1 VRTLFTGALAEMR
14 QAFRRLE
21 VQVPPP
27 QAVPFRD
34 GFVYRHVEKT
44 IQQALIQKLARI
56 VSGLHAVDVLLINGF
71 VQEQSVLNRTLDE
84 LGEDVAFL
92 AAAIT
97 NDAITDL
104 HKQYLT
110 AFFDEE
116 FDDLENIIN
125 STQKRNYPRRRK
137 IRAYVTRVLGGEKVN
152 SSHTLDVGETIS
164 KTYSGYVHAASPH
177 IMDMCGGDPPRFHVS
192 GMNGTPRIGE
202 HVRDAWNY
210 FYRGLIDTTAVAKA
224 LGDAKLVDHLYRYI
238 GEFESASGTNFGGR
252 AKAET

>member
-1 VRTLFTGALAEMR
+1 MRKLFLGALAEMR
-14 QAFRRLE
+14 QAFRQLE
-21 VQVPPP
+21 TQVPLPH
-27 QAVPFRD
+27 AVPYRD
-34 GFVYRHVEKT
+34 GFVYRHVERT

-56 VSGLHAVDVLLINGF
+56 VSGLHAIDVLLINGF

-84 LGEDVAFL
+84 LGEDITFL

-97 NDAITDL
+97 NDSITDL

-116 FDDLENIIN
+116 FDDPENVIN
-125 STQKRNYPRRRK
+125 STQKRNYPPRRK
-137 IRAYVTRVLGGEKVN
+137 IRAYVVRVLGGDKVN
-152 SSHTLDVGETIS
+152 PSHTTDVGDTIS
-164 KTYSGYVHAASPH
+164 KAYSGYVHAASPH
-177 IMDMCGGDPPRFHVS
+177 IMDMCGGNPPRFHIS
-192 GMNGTPRIGE
+192 GMNGTARIGE

-224 LGDAKLVDHLYRYI
+224 LGDAELVERLYRSI
-238 GEFESASGTNFGGR
+238 GEFETASGTNFSGR